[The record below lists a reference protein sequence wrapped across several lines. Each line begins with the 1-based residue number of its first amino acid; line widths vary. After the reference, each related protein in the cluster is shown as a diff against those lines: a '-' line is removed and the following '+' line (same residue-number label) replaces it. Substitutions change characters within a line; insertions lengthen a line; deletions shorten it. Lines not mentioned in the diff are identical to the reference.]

1 MNCKVFGDRA
11 ERGDREKRQRADK
24 HNRRKQHHAERAVLD
39 TQRAGRLRGGLF
51 AASEP
56 AMASGRMMGMN
67 RASSMTMPVATFQG
81 TVLSPRPS
89 KPEPLFALAELN
101 S

>member
-1 MNCKVFGDRA
+1 MLGDRA
-11 ERGDREKRQRADK
+11 ERRRREKRQRADE
-24 HNRRKQHHAERAVLD
+24 HNRRKQHHAERAVFHA
-39 TQRAGRLRGGLF
+39 QRAGGLRGGLF

-67 RASSMTMPVATFQG
+67 RASSMTSPVATFQG
-81 TVLSPRPS
+81 IVLSPSPS
-89 KPEPLFALAELN
+89 KPEPLLALAELN